1 VSTPVNIYIKTGY
14 EYFRGGTMAKR
25 SFISGA
31 IILMLAGFV
40 VRIFGF
46 IYRIYLSNL
55 IGAEGMGVYELIFP
69 IYSLIILT
77 LTSGISVAVSKMVA
91 EEVARNYWSNLR
103 KITGSALVIV
113 VAAGVVVSAIIF
125 FFMDFISNDIL
136 KDGRTYYSLMV
147 LVLSIPFIVAASAI
161 KGYFYGIQNVTPT
174 AVSQVVEQVVKIALV
189 MGLAAYVADKG
200 LEYACALATAGMAA
214 GEISN
219 LVLLYIVYFF
229 KRKMNNGKFASR
241 AGSLRKRVV
250 VRNMLAIAVPV
261 SFNRFVTSVMTAIE
275 QILIPRRLLA
285 GGLDY
290 QSSIEEFGRLSGMA
304 MPLILFPSL
313 VTTSLA
319 TTLVPAI
326 SEAISLKDYRSVNY
340 RISKSIQLTFVMGF
354 IFTALFFTF
363 PNQIGNLLY
372 KRENIGPML
381 HDLAYLCIFIY
392 LQQTMLGILNGLG
405 RQGVSLRNSMIGSA
419 IRIGFVY
426 FAVPVYGIHGYV
438 IGAAASALVVCVLN
452 IRIIMKTTGMVMD
465 FRNWIIKPGFVGI
478 LMFLTGKYIYSFFE
492 MFHMGYT
499 ITLISSVIG
508 YVAAALALMFAFGAL
523 DKDEVMKM
531 FKKSPK
537 SYHLKIR

>member
-1 VSTPVNIYIKTGY
+1 
-14 EYFRGGTMAKR
+14 MAKR

-31 IILMLAGFV
+31 IILMVAGFV

-91 EEVARNYWSNLR
+91 EEAARNYWSNLR
-103 KITGSALVIV
+103 KITGSALIIV
-113 VAAGVVVSAIIF
+113 VAAGVGVSALILLF
-125 FFMDFISNDIL
+125 VDFISNGIL
-136 KDGRTYYSLMV
+136 KDSRTYFSLMV
-147 LVLSIPFIVAASAI
+147 LVPSIPFIVAASAI
-161 KGYFYGIQNVTPT
+161 KGYFYGMQNVTPT
-174 AVSQVVEQVVKIALV
+174 AVSQVVEQVVKIAFV
-189 MGLAAYVADKG
+189 VGLAAYFVDKG
-200 LEYACALATAGMAA
+200 LEYACALATAGMAI

-219 LVLLYIVYFF
+219 LLILYIIYYL
-229 KRKMNNGKFASR
+229 KKKKNGKFISK
-241 AGSLRKRVV
+241 AGSMRKRVI

-261 SFNRFVTSVMTAIE
+261 SFNRFVTSVMTATE

-290 QSSIEEFGRLSGMA
+290 QSCIEEFGKLSGMA

-326 SEAISLKDYRSVNY
+326 SEAISLKDYRTVNY
-340 RISKSIQLTFVMGF
+340 RISKSIQLTFMMGF

-363 PNQIGNLLY
+363 PSQIGNLLY
-372 KRENIGPML
+372 KKENIGPML
-381 HDLAYLCIFIY
+381 YDLAYLCIFIY

-405 RQGVSLRNSMIGSA
+405 KQGASLRNSMIGSA

-426 FAVPVYGIHGYV
+426 FVVPSYGIHGYV
-438 IGAAASALVVCVLN
+438 IGSAVSALVVCVLN
-452 IRIIMKTTGMVMD
+452 IRIIIKTTGMVMD
-465 FRNWIIKPGFVGI
+465 FRNWVIKPGFVGI
-478 LMFLTGKYIYSFFE
+478 LMFFSGKYIYNFFE
-492 MFHMGYT
+492 IFHMGYT
-499 ITLISSVIG
+499 MTVISSVLG

-523 DKDEVMKM
+523 DKEEVMKLLG
-531 FKKSPK
+531 KTPK
-537 SYHLKIR
+537 SCTFKIR